1 MVYKMENDQ
10 KEEVQTLTRRELV
23 HKLASE
29 LIAFGDDGVIIELAA
44 ELGYEVE
51 KKNHHYWTIYE

>member
-1 MVYKMENDQ
+1 MSKTEKQ
-10 KEEVQTLTRRELV
+10 EAQTLTRRELV

-51 KKNHHYWTIYE
+51 KRNHHHWTIYE